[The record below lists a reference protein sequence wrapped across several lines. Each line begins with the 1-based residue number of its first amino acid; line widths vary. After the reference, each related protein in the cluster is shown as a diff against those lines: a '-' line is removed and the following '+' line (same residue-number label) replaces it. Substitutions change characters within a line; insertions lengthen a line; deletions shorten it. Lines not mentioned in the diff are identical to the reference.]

1 MHTIE
6 HIISLLRQFGAPG
19 LFGLA
24 LIDSAGVPTGGAPD
38 WMLVLLLSEHSA
50 LSDLIATVPLAVLGS
65 AMGSM
70 VPYYLGRR
78 GGELVLRRFAADR
91 SRVMGSRIHRYGFWF
106 MVFSVMV
113 PPPYPMKLVMVSAG
127 VFRMSAKTFLG
138 AVVLGRCIRY
148 SVVGYLALRYGE
160 KAIEVFGQHLPLAI
174 GGIVGVIACLFV
186 LNTFGI
192 GYADLSLPSRA
203 FILGSTHKEQ

>member
-38 WMLVLLLSEHSA
+38 WMLVLLFSEHST
-50 LSDLIATVPLAVLGS
+50 LPDLIATVPLAVLGS
-65 AMGSM
+65 STGCM

-78 GGELVLRRFAADR
+78 GGEVVLRRFDADR
-91 SRVMGSRIHRYGFWF
+91 YRAMRARVDRYGFWS

-127 VFRMSAKTFLG
+127 VLRMPVKTFFG
-138 AVVLGRCIRY
+138 AVMLGRSIRY
-148 SVVGYLALRYGE
+148 FVVGYVALRYGE
-160 KAIEVFGQHLPLAI
+160 QAIEVLGQHLSLVV
-174 GGIVGVIACLFV
+174 GGFVGLIACLFI
-186 LNTFGI
+186 LNRVRRR
-192 GYADLSLPSRA
+192 LR
-203 FILGSTHKEQ
+203 

>member
-1 MHTIE
+1 MQNIE

-38 WMLVLLLSEHSA
+38 WMLVLLLSEHSK
-50 LSDLIATVPLAVLGS
+50 LPDLIAIVPLAVLGS
-65 AMGSM
+65 STGCM

-78 GGELVLRRFAADR
+78 GGEFVLSRFDANR
-91 SRVMGSRIHRYGFWF
+91 CRVMRVRIDRYGFWS

-127 VFRMSAKTFLG
+127 VLRMPVKTFFG
-138 AVVLGRCIRY
+138 AVVLGRSIRY
-148 SVVGYLALRYGE
+148 SVVGYVALRYGE
-160 KAIEVFGQHLPLAI
+160 QAIEVLGQHLSLVV
-174 GGIVGVIACLFV
+174 GGFVGLIACLFI
-186 LNTFGI
+186 LNRVWRR
-192 GYADLSLPSRA
+192 LR
-203 FILGSTHKEQ
+203 

>member
-1 MHTIE
+1 MQNIE

-38 WMLVLLLSEHSA
+38 WMLVLLLSEHST
-50 LSDLIATVPLAVLGS
+50 LPDLIATVPIVVLGS
-65 AMGSM
+65 STGCM

-78 GGELVLRRFAADR
+78 GGELVLRRFDADR
-91 SRVMGSRIHRYGFWF
+91 CRAMRVRIDRYGFWS

-127 VFRMSAKTFLG
+127 VFRMPVKTFFG
-138 AVVLGRCIRY
+138 AVVLGRSIRY
-148 SVVGYLALRYGE
+148 SVVGYVALRYGE
-160 KAIEVFGQHLPLAI
+160 QAIEVLSQHLYLVV
-174 GGIVGVIACLFV
+174 GGFVGLIACLFI
-186 LNTFGI
+186 LNRVWRR
-192 GYADLSLPSRA
+192 LR
-203 FILGSTHKEQ
+203 

>member
-38 WMLVLLLSEHSA
+38 WMLVLLFSEHST
-50 LSDLIATVPLAVLGS
+50 LPDLIATVPLAVLGS
-65 AMGSM
+65 STGCM

-78 GGELVLRRFAADR
+78 GGEVVLRRFDADR
-91 SRVMGSRIHRYGFWF
+91 YRAMRARVDRYGFWS

-127 VFRMSAKTFLG
+127 VLRMPVKTFFG
-138 AVVLGRCIRY
+138 AVMLGRSIRY
-148 SVVGYLALRYGE
+148 FVVGYVALRYGE
-160 KAIEVFGQHLPLAI
+160 QAIEVLGQHLSLVV
-174 GGIVGVIACLFV
+174 GGFVGLIVCLFI
-186 LNTFGI
+186 LNRVRCR
-192 GYADLSLPSRA
+192 LR
-203 FILGSTHKEQ
+203 

>member
-1 MHTIE
+1 VQNIE

-38 WMLVLLLSEHSA
+38 WMLVLLLSEHST
-50 LSDLIATVPLAVLGS
+50 LPDLIATVPIVVLGS
-65 AMGSM
+65 STGCM

-78 GGELVLRRFAADR
+78 GGELVLRRFDADR
-91 SRVMGSRIHRYGFWF
+91 CRAMRVRIDRYGFWS

-127 VFRMSAKTFLG
+127 VFRMPVKTFFG
-138 AVVLGRCIRY
+138 AVVLGRSIRY
-148 SVVGYLALRYGE
+148 SVVGYVALRYGE
-160 KAIEVFGQHLPLAI
+160 QAIEVLSQHLYLVV
-174 GGIVGVIACLFV
+174 GGFVGLIACLFI
-186 LNTFGI
+186 LNRVWRR
-192 GYADLSLPSRA
+192 LR
-203 FILGSTHKEQ
+203 